1 VKKNLAQRDKVV
13 FISLIDILLQ
23 LTFVLLIV
31 ILFIYKDNE
40 SMIFTI
46 SSLQEASK
54 EAGSCTTEKDQCKAE
69 LLDLKKQYLQACI
82 PASKTSALP
91 SVKFK
96 AQSTSTVIFEE
107 FTPDY
112 YKYIAAKGDKTR
124 EAKARSMKLGSQI
137 SLDEVESM
145 FSFIREGD
153 CYHEFTVFPIAS
165 INSVESSR
173 VWGRIS
179 PTFKKLQY

>member
-1 VKKNLAQRDKVV
+1 VKKSLAQRDKVV

-54 EAGSCTTEKDQCKAE
+54 DSSSCTAEKDQCKAE

-82 PASKTSALP
+82 PASKTFAAP
-91 SVKFK
+91 SVKFM
-96 AQSTSTVIFEE
+96 AQSTSTVIFQE
-107 FTPDY
+107 FTVNY
-112 YKYIAAKGDKTR
+112 YKYLSEKGDKVR
-124 EAKARSMKLGSQI
+124 EVKARSIKSGTQVN
-137 SLDEVESM
+137 LDDIESM
-145 FSFIREGD
+145 FAFIREGD
-153 CYHEFTVFPIAS
+153 CFHEFSVASIAT
-165 INSVESSR
+165 INSVEGDRVRSR
-173 VWGRIS
+173 INQ
-179 PTFKKLQY
+179 TFKKLQ